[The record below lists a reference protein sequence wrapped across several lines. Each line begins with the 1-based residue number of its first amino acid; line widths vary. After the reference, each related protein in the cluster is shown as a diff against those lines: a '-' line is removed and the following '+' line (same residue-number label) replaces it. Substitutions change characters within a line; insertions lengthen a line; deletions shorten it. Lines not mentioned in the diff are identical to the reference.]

1 VSRELRTH
9 AACFLDLQVCQDY
22 LDDLKTA
29 FPELVDAAWA
39 KISPELMTQ
48 TLRLLLAE
56 EITIRNLRHIL
67 QAIVD
72 YDYIVADDSKYIV
85 FDTRLTAH
93 VRPSSAWLYD
103 PINITSYV
111 RAAMKRYI
119 SRKYTRGQNTLIVEL
134 LDWEIEA
141 LLRKRQM
148 MLPKMHLTRIDPRD
162 QARILAEVQRE
173 ISQLPPSAATAV
185 ILTSLSVR
193 PILRELIASEFPK
206 LAVGSYSELSP
217 DLNIQPIARISLS

>member
-1 VSRELRTH
+1 
-9 AACFLDLQVCQDY
+9 
-22 LDDLKTA
+22 
-29 FPELVDAAWA
+29 
-39 KISPELMTQ
+39 
-48 TLRLLLAE
+48 
-56 EITIRNLRHIL
+56 
-67 QAIVD
+67 
-72 YDYIVADDSKYIV
+72 
-85 FDTRLTAH
+85 
-93 VRPSSAWLYD
+93 
-103 PINITSYV
+103 
-111 RAAMKRYI
+111 
-119 SRKYTRGQNTLIVEL
+119 VEL

-162 QARILAEVQRE
+162 QARILAAVQRE

-206 LAVGSYSELSP
+206 LAVGSYSDLYP